1 MLPVPRTAGPVHNTR
16 DSYSSAF
23 RCTEASSRVPS
34 GASPGL
40 PVLSHQADKRVNL
53 CRGDV
58 LLQEFPVVVE
68 QGSDGVFGQHV
79 IANLLLHEA
88 KLLGYVL
95 LLGKETQINRVDEK
109 TAW

>member
-1 MLPVPRTAGPVHNTR
+1 M
-16 DSYSSAF
+16 
-23 RCTEASSRVPS
+23 
-34 GASPGL
+34 
-40 PVLSHQADKRVNL
+40 
-53 CRGDV
+53 